1 MAGGLLG
8 QWAVGTRAAVARV
21 AEAAAARAAG
31 AVPARLLATA
41 GDLVEV
47 NAAGSP
53 RSARV
58 AEQLDE
64 EFVAARRDR
73 WLSA

>member
-8 QWAVGTRAAVARV
+8 QWAVGTRAAVALV
-21 AEAAAARAAG
+21 AEAAAARDAG

-53 RSARV
+53 RSARASPSSWTRSSSPRGV
-58 AEQLDE
+58 TAG
-64 EFVAARRDR
+64 
-73 WLSA
+73 